1 MTSPKPLQYGTFYH
15 IYSRGNNREN
25 IFYEDRNYIYFL
37 RLYTTYIEPVAQ
49 TFAYSLLRNHFH
61 MIVYI
66 KTIEEQAADVQAS
79 NPERDP
85 FSPRSPS

>member
-1 MTSPKPLQYGTFYH
+1 
-15 IYSRGNNREN
+15 
-25 IFYEDRNYIYFL
+25 L